1 MGLAIDV
8 FPTASY
14 LCPVAAYDKYLLSR
28 DRALSPDG
36 PAFLTSKLTG
46 YTGAEFNQDLKDLLK
61 DHVDYSRSKITSHS
75 FRAGLATEMGKL
87 GYKDEEIKAV
97 GRWSSDAYLH
107 YVKCA
112 RLKRM
117 KVAKELASSL
127 LAGRRMS
134 S

>member
-1 MGLAIDV
+1 MGLAVDV

-14 LCPVAAYDKYLLSR
+14 LCPVAAYEKYLLSH
-28 DRALSPDG
+28 DQTLSPDG
-36 PAFLTSKLTG
+36 PAFRTSLLTG
-46 YTGAEFNQDLKDLLK
+46 YTGANFNQDLKELLK
-61 DHVDYSRSKITSHS
+61 GHVDYTRGKITSHS

-87 GYKDEEIKAV
+87 GYKDEEIKAI
-97 GRWSSDAYLH
+97 GRWSSEAYLH

-127 LAGRRMS
+127 LAGRRINS
-134 S
+134 

>member
-8 FPTASY
+8 FPTDSY
-14 LCPVAAYDKYLLSR
+14 ICPVRAFEKYLQSLEQP
-28 DRALSPDG
+28 LLPGG
-36 PAFLTSKLTG
+36 PAFLTPGRTG
-46 YTGAEFNQDLKDLLK
+46 YTGNSFNKDVKNLLQN
-61 DHVDYSRSKITSHS
+61 HVDYSRGKITSHS
-75 FRAGLATEMGKL
+75 FRAGLATEMGRL

-97 GRWSSDAYLH
+97 GRWSSEAYLH

-127 LAGRRMS
+127 LAGKRIS